1 MEPLPP
7 IPTEELLPPKE
18 TTEIPVEVKPT
29 PTPAPKPAPTPRPK
43 PTPAP
48 TPKPKPATPAP
59 KPAANTTP
67 APKKKPTPTIAKLAT
82 PKPGAKNT
90 TPKIT
95 DFAAPA
101 TGTGSAKTTN
111 ASGSGDATAAGK
123 KGGPGAA
130 GGSTASLTSYFA
142 KVEPQIHREWK
153 PPQTVVSNSREV
165 IANVRLRVAA
175 DGTVELL
182 KLVQPTGNVEVDRSI
197 EQALDRVKK
206 LERPPAELLKNG
218 VLEASVE
225 FVLEV

>member
-1 MEPLPP
+1 M
-7 IPTEELLPPKE
+7 
-18 TTEIPVEVKPT
+18 
-29 PTPAPKPAPTPRPK
+29 
-43 PTPAP
+43 
-48 TPKPKPATPAP
+48 
-59 KPAANTTP
+59 
-67 APKKKPTPTIAKLAT
+67 
-82 PKPGAKNT
+82 
-90 TPKIT
+90 
-95 DFAAPA
+95 
-101 TGTGSAKTTN
+101 
-111 ASGSGDATAAGK
+111 
-123 KGGPGAA
+123 
-130 GGSTASLTSYFA
+130 
-142 KVEPQIHREWK
+142 EPQIHREWK